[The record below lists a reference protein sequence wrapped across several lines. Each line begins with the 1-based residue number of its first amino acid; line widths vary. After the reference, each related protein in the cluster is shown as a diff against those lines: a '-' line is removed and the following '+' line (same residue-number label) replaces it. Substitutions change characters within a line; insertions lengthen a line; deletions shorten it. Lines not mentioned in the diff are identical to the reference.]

1 MSRAHEHGEG
11 RGWVE
16 FAGIFFIVAGAFN
29 LIAGI
34 AALQRKEVFHAEQTL
49 LQHLTVWAFIWLAL
63 AVAQFIIGIFV
74 LRRSRTARAWG
85 IAFGIAGL
93 IIWFIGFLA
102 LPWWGIIMFVLYF
115 LILYALT
122 AYREYFR

>member
-16 FAGIFFIVAGAFN
+16 FAGIFFMVAGAFN

-63 AVAQFIIGIFV
+63 AVAQVVIGIFV

-85 IAFGIAGL
+85 LVFAIAGL
-93 IIWFIGFLA
+93 IIWFVGFLA
-102 LPWWGIIMFVLYF
+102 LP
-115 LILYALT
+115 
-122 AYREYFR
+122 